1 MERQSSYYDRE
12 DDRRDYYD
20 GEGDRR
26 DSYTREGGRRDLY
39 DRDYHDRSEGMR
51 SRYDRDDRGR
61 AESDRMPER
70 EVRNRAPGDARRG
83 REGSEEG
90 KVPFFKRFSPL
101 VMILGGI
108 AILLIVLVFIAKV
121 TGTKDQKKET
131 GSTSSANQ
139 VQPGMVMAVNAG
151 SLMDLQQAA
160 GTIEAETKSTM
171 VEAAAEK
178 KPETAE
184 AAEETKPAA
193 AEAEKKPEI
202 VETAEE
208 TKPAAAEAEA
218 ETKPATVEASIAEIE
233 QVVPEKEEE
242 SPKITGWDQSE
253 GKWYYY
259 EEDGTR
265 HTGWLQQKG
274 KWYYMDED
282 GAMVT
287 GEVAVGPTTYH
298 FDESGAAILE

>member
-90 KVPFFKRFSPL
+90 KVPFFKRFSPP

-108 AILLIVLVFIAKV
+108 AILLIVLVIISKF

-160 GTIEAETKSTM
+160 EAE
-171 VEAAAEK
+171 VEK
-178 KPETAE
+178 KPET
-184 AAEETKPAA
+184 
-193 AEAEKKPEI
+193 